1 VQCIETTGCTL
12 GFTSQKDLRGVE
24 SGNGTVKALDKN
36 MEHKPIKMLEVI
48 KVSKSFGH
56 LQVLNDISVDVKK
69 GEIISVI
76 GASGSGKSTLLR
88 SIVQLEQIDS
98 GTIKIGGQ
106 PVVSIDPDGTRLH
119 IPKADVNARLKRV
132 GMVFQSFNLFPHM
145 TVLGNIIEAP
155 ITVNGMD
162 RREAIERAEHL
173 LAKVGLSDK
182 KDSYPSQI
190 SGGQK
195 QRVAIARALAMNPD
209 VMLFDEPTS
218 ALDPELIGEV
228 LTTIKELA
236 DEHMTMVIVTHEM
249 NFAREISDRVIFMDN
264 GSILAADSPDKI
276 FINPEHPRI
285 KGFLKGFMK

>member
-1 VQCIETTGCTL
+1 
-12 GFTSQKDLRGVE
+12 
-24 SGNGTVKALDKN
+24 VKALDKN

-106 PVVSIDPDGTRLH
+106 PVVEIDPDGTRLH